1 MTTILV
7 IEDETHVREI
17 LSELLTT
24 EKFDV
29 LTADNGYLGYQL
41 AQRQQP
47 DLILCDIMMP
57 ELDGY
62 GVLAQLKDN
71 PITDEI
77 PFIFLS
83 AKADRLDFRV
93 GMDLGAD
100 DYLTKPFTRD
110 ELLAA
115 VRMRLKRQ
123 AILARRHQEQLRQTQ
138 SHYQQQ
144 LEQAKE
150 RLSQVLSQDQLT
162 GLLNQLTLR
171 QEFERF
177 LKRLQPLDASSLVP
191 LVCLGVERL
200 REINAEL
207 GYSSGDHC
215 LQVLAQR
222 LQEFFTQDSP
232 LMARLN
238 GNEFV
243 LVLPP
248 VSSRYQAQAQV
259 EALFHHLSQP
269 IPLNPG
275 DIVLQLNL
283 GIAFYP
289 RDAQQLDPLLHHSQ
303 QAREKAQSSGG
314 TAVEV
319 YSGALSGDRGDR
331 LALER
336 DLRSALDH
344 SNSTSELLLVYQPQV
359 YLDSGEIYGVE
370 ALMRWY
376 HPQRGS
382 VPPDRFISIA
392 EESDLI
398 IRLGEWVL
406 ETACRQAQ
414 LWEAQGL
421 PPLRVAI
428 NLSGR
433 QFEDPQF
440 YQRLVQILRRF
451 NRKPESLELELT
463 ETSLVR
469 DPDASVRILN
479 QLKALGISIA
489 IDDFGTGFSS
499 LSYLQRFPFDMLK
512 IDRCFV
518 AGIQHHRKNAIITE
532 AVIEM
537 AHKIGLR
544 AIAEGI
550 ETPEERACLQQ
561 LSCDQGQGYFF
572 HRPLPAIEL
581 SQLLRSS

>member
-7 IEDETHVREI
+7 IEDEVDVREI

-24 EKFDV
+24 ENFNV
-29 LTADNGYLGYQL
+29 LTANNGDLGYQI
-41 AQRQQP
+41 AQCQRP

-62 GVLAQLKDN
+62 GVLSQLKEN
-71 PITDEI
+71 PATDEI

-110 ELLAA
+110 ELLTA
-115 VRMRLKRQ
+115 VRMRLKKQ
-123 AILARRHQEQLRQTQ
+123 AALSRRHHEQLLRTQ
-138 SHYQQQ
+138 HDYQQK
-144 LEQAKE
+144 LEQAKQYLNE
-150 RLSQVLSQDQLT
+150 VLAQDPLT
-162 GLLNQLTLR
+162 GLLNQLRLR

-177 LKRLQPLDASSLVP
+177 IKEIQPLEPSSLVP
-191 LVCLGVERL
+191 LVCVGVDRL

-207 GYSSGDHC
+207 GYSSGDRC
-215 LQVLAQR
+215 LQVLAHR
-222 LQEFFTQDSP
+222 LREFFAQSSP

-238 GNEFV
+238 GNEFL

-248 VSSRYQAQAQV
+248 VSSRYQAQEQV
-259 EALFHHLSQP
+259 EALSHHLREPIALSQ
-269 IPLNPG
+269 G
-275 DIVLQLNL
+275 DIVLQINL

-289 RDAQQLDPLLHHSQ
+289 RDAEQLDLLLQHSQ
-303 QAREKAQSSGG
+303 QARQKAQSSGG

-319 YSGALSGDRGDR
+319 YSSALRGDRGDR

-336 DLRSALDH
+336 DLRCALE
-344 SNSTSELLLVYQPQV
+344 NPEQPGELLLVYQPQV
-359 YLDSGEIYGVE
+359 NLNSGQICGVE
-370 ALMRWY
+370 ALMRWH

-382 VPPDRFISIA
+382 IPPNRFIPIA

-398 IRLGEWVL
+398 IPLGEWVL

-414 LWEAQGL
+414 TWEAQGL
-421 PPLRVAI
+421 PPLRMAV
-428 NLSGR
+428 NLSAR
-433 QFEDPQF
+433 QFEDPQL
-440 YQRLVQILRRF
+440 YRRLTEILRRF
-451 NRKPESLELELT
+451 NRKPGSLELELT

-469 DPDASVRILN
+469 EPETSVRILN
-479 QLKALGISIA
+479 QLKALGVSIA

-537 AHKIGLR
+537 AHKIGLT

-550 ETPEERACLQQ
+550 ETPEERACLQE

-581 SQLLRSS
+581 SQLLRSR

>member
-29 LTADNGYLGYQL
+29 LTADNGELGYQM

-62 GVLAQLKDN
+62 GVLSQLKDN
-71 PITDEI
+71 PATDNI

-110 ELLAA
+110 ELLTA
-115 VRMRLKRQ
+115 VRMRLKKQ
-123 AILARRHQEQLRQTQ
+123 AVLSQRHHEQLLRTQ

-144 LEQAKE
+144 LEQAQE
-150 RLSQVLSQDQLT
+150 RLNQVLSQDQLT
-162 GLLNQLTLR
+162 GLLNQLRLR

-177 LKRLQPLDASSLVP
+177 LKQLQPLDASSLVP
-191 LVCLGVERL
+191 LVCVGVERL

-222 LQEFFTQDSP
+222 LQGFFAQDSP

-248 VSSRYQAQAQV
+248 VSSRYQAQEQIQ
-259 EALFHHLSQP
+259 ALSHHLSQP
-269 IPLNPG
+269 ISLSQG
-275 DIVLQLNL
+275 DIVLQVNL

-289 RDAQQLDPLLHHSQ
+289 RDAQQLDPLLQHSQ
-303 QAREKAQSSGG
+303 QARQKAQSSGG

-319 YSGALSGDRGDR
+319 YSGVLSGDRGDR

-336 DLRSALDH
+336 DLRSALENPERRD
-344 SNSTSELLLVYQPQV
+344 ELLLVYQPQIN
-359 YLDSGEIYGVE
+359 LNNGEICGVE
-370 ALMRWY
+370 ALMRWH

-382 VPPDRFISIA
+382 IPPNRFIPIA

-398 IRLGEWVL
+398 IPLGEWVL

-414 LWEAQGL
+414 IWDAQGL
-421 PPLRVAI
+421 PPLRVAV
-428 NLSGR
+428 NLSAR
-433 QFEDPQF
+433 QFEDPQL
-440 YQRLVQILRRF
+440 YQRLAQILRRF

-463 ETSLVR
+463 ETCLVR
-469 DPDASVRILN
+469 DPDTSVRILN

-518 AGIQHHRKNAIITE
+518 AAIHRHRKNAIITE

-537 AHKIGLR
+537 AHKIGLT

-550 ETPEERACLQQ
+550 ETPEERACLQE

-581 SQLLRSS
+581 SELLRSS

>member
-7 IEDETHVREI
+7 IEDETHVRDI

-29 LTADNGYLGYQL
+29 LTADNGRLGYQL
-41 AQRQQP
+41 AQRQRP

-62 GVLAQLKDN
+62 GVLAQLKEN

-110 ELLAA
+110 ELLTA
-115 VRMRLKRQ
+115 VRMRLKKQ
-123 AILARRHQEQLRQTQ
+123 AVLAQRHHEQLLRTQ
-138 SHYQQQ
+138 SYYQQQ
-144 LEQAKE
+144 LEQAQE
-150 RLSQVLSQDQLT
+150 HLNQVLSQDQLT
-162 GLLNQLTLR
+162 GLLNQLRLR
-171 QEFERF
+171 QEFEGF
-177 LKRLQPLDASSLVP
+177 LGQLHPLEASSLVP
-191 LVCLGVERL
+191 FVCVGVERL

-207 GYSSGDHC
+207 GYSHGDHC
-215 LQVLAQR
+215 LQVVAQR
-222 LQEFFTQDSP
+222 LQEFFAQESP

-248 VSSRYQAQAQV
+248 VSSRYQAQEQV

-269 IPLNPG
+269 IPLNQG
-275 DIVLQLNL
+275 TIVLPVSL

-289 RDAQQLDPLLHHSQ
+289 RDAQHLDPLLHHSQ

-314 TAVEV
+314 IAVEV
-319 YSGALSGDRGDR
+319 YSGALRGDRGDH
-331 LALER
+331 LALEQ
-336 DLRSALDH
+336 DLRRALETP
-344 SNSTSELLLVYQPQV
+344 NSELLLVYQPQV
-359 YLDSGEIYGVE
+359 HLDSGEIYGVE
-370 ALMRWY
+370 ALIRWH

-382 VPPDRFISIA
+382 IPPNRFIPIA
-392 EESDLI
+392 EESNLI

-406 ETACRQAQ
+406 ETACHQAQ

-421 PPLRVAI
+421 PPLRVAV
-428 NLSGR
+428 NVSGR

-451 NRKPESLELELT
+451 NRKPGALELELT

-469 DPDASVRILN
+469 DPDTSVRILN
-479 QLKALGISIA
+479 QLKALGVSIA

-499 LSYLQRFPFDMLK
+499 LSYLQRFPFDILK

-550 ETPEERACLQQ
+550 ETPEERTCLQQ
-561 LSCDQGQGYFF
+561 LGCDQGQGYFF
-572 HRPLPAIEL
+572 HRPLPALEL
-581 SQLLRSS
+581 SQLLRSR

>member
-7 IEDETHVREI
+7 IEDETHVRDI

-29 LTADNGYLGYQL
+29 LTADNGRLGYQL
-41 AQRQQP
+41 AQRQRP

-62 GVLAQLKDN
+62 GVLTQLKKN

-110 ELLAA
+110 ELLTA
-115 VRMRLKRQ
+115 VRMRLKKQ
-123 AILARRHQEQLRQTQ
+123 AVLARRHQEQLLRTQ

-150 RLSQVLSQDQLT
+150 RLNQVLSQDQLT
-162 GLLNQLTLR
+162 GLLNQLRLR

-191 LVCLGVERL
+191 LVCVGVERL

-222 LQEFFTQDSP
+222 LQGFFTQNSP

-243 LVLPP
+243 LVLTP
-248 VSSRYQAQAQV
+248 VSSRYQAQEQV

-269 IPLNPG
+269 ISLNQG

-314 TAVEV
+314 SAVEV
-319 YSGALSGDRGDR
+319 YSGALRGDRGDR
-331 LALER
+331 LALEQ
-336 DLRSALDH
+336 DLRRALETP
-344 SNSTSELLLVYQPQV
+344 NSELLLVYQPQV
-359 YLDSGEIYGVE
+359 HLDSGEIYGVE
-370 ALMRWY
+370 ALMRWH

-382 VPPDRFISIA
+382 IPPNRFIPIA

-406 ETACRQAQ
+406 ETACHQAQ

-421 PPLRVAI
+421 PPLRVAV
-428 NLSGR
+428 NLSAR

-451 NRKPESLELELT
+451 NRKPGSLELELT
-463 ETSLVR
+463 ETCLVR
-469 DPDASVRILN
+469 DPDTSVRILN
-479 QLKALGISIA
+479 QLKALGVSIA

-518 AGIQHHRKNAIITE
+518 AGIHHHRKNAIITE

-537 AHKIGLR
+537 AHKIGLM

-561 LSCDQGQGYFF
+561 LGCDQGQGYFF

-581 SQLLRSS
+581 SQLLRSR